1 MLNEVIISGYIQIVH
16 DLGESQLAAL
26 KCNDDIFYVFWRTD
40 EYDTSQLLKKY
51 ICVKGYLQHI
61 KYKLEEHINSSN
73 ILAICVE
80 EMEECEV

>member
-1 MLNEVIISGYIQIVH
+1 MLNEVIISGYVQLIN
-16 DLGESQLAAL
+16 DLDDNQLAAL
-26 KCNDDIFYVFWRTD
+26 KCNDDIFYIFWKTD
-40 EYDTSQLLKKY
+40 EYDTSNLLKKY

-61 KYKLEEHINSSN
+61 KYKLEEKVNSLN